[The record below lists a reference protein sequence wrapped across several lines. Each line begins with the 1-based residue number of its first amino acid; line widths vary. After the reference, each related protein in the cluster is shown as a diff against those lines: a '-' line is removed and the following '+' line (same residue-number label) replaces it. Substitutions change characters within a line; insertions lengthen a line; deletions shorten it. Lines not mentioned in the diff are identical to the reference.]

1 MMKVFCLLVAL
12 GFLNAQKNPPCEAP
26 LQWQATLRRY
36 DQTRQIS
43 TNGAYY
49 YDATNQRIA
58 ETELFDNRDHLD
70 RLWVIDL
77 WRAFP
82 PTRYS
87 VNYSVTPAV
96 CTVSNITTPF
106 LYMASGAQ
114 FDDETY
120 FGCGGWPDGGFEA
133 FNSQN
138 NTVNGTFHLT
148 FSSRGC
154 IPVQGV
160 RVRNNTNPVDV
171 TSYYWSNVVLGITNP
186 GIFTPPPSCKTM

>member
-1 MMKVFCLLVAL
+1 MRAFCLLLVAL
-12 GFLNAQKNPPCEAP
+12 GFLNAQKHPPCDAP

-49 YDATNQRIA
+49 YDATNYRIA
-58 ETELFDNRDHLD
+58 ETELFENRDALT

-82 PTRYS
+82 PTRYT
-87 VNYSVTPAV
+87 VNMSVTPNT
-96 CTVSNITTPF
+96 CTIEPLTIPF
-106 LYMASGAQ
+106 TYMSSGATY
-114 FDDETY
+114 DDDTY
-120 FGCGGWPDGGFEA
+120 FGCGGFPEGGFEA

-138 NTVNGTFHLT
+138 NTVNGSVYMT

-154 IPVQGV
+154 VPIQFF
-160 RVRNNTNPVDV
+160 RNRNNTNPPDV
-171 TSYYWSNVVLGITNP
+171 TSYYWSNVVLGIANP
-186 GIFTPPPSCKTM
+186 GIFTPPPSCKTT